1 MVYTIN
7 FSTEAKKDVE
17 KLDFQIKK
25 RLKKK
30 LEEIAASS
38 DVKSLAKR
46 LINFDDAD
54 YRLRVG
60 DYRITFDLQDNV
72 IAIVRI
78 RHRKDVYR

>member
-30 LEEIAASS
+30 LEDIAASS

>member
-1 MVYTIN
+1 MAYIII

-17 KLDFQIKK
+17 KLDSQVKK

-30 LEEIAASS
+30 LEEISLSS

-60 DYRITFDLQDNV
+60 DYRVTFDLQDKV

>member
-1 MVYTIN
+1 MAYIII

-17 KLDFQIKK
+17 KLDSQVKK
-25 RLKKK
+25 RLKKT
-30 LEEIAASS
+30 LEEISLSS

-60 DYRITFDLQDNV
+60 DYRVTFDLQDKV

>member
-1 MVYTIN
+1 MAYTII

-17 KLDFQIKK
+17 KLDSQIKK

-30 LEEIAASS
+30 FEEIALSIN
-38 DVKSLAKR
+38 VKSSAKR

-54 YRLRVG
+54 YRIRVG
-60 DYRITFDLQDNV
+60 DYRITFDLKDDV

>member
-1 MVYTIN
+1 MAYVII
-7 FSTEAKKDVE
+7 FSTEAKKDIE
-17 KLDFQIKK
+17 KLDSQIKK
-25 RLKKK
+25 RLKRK
-30 LEEIAASS
+30 LEEIASS
-38 DVKSLAKR
+38 SNVKSLAKR
-46 LINFDDAD
+46 LINFADAD

>member
-1 MVYTIN
+1 MLYIII

-17 KLDFQIKK
+17 KLDSQIKK
-25 RLKKK
+25 RLQKK
-30 LEEIAASS
+30 LKEIALGS

-46 LINFDDAD
+46 LVNFDDAD

-60 DYRITFDLQDNV
+60 DYRITFDLNANV
-72 IAIVRI
+72 IAVVRI